1 MNEETMDIATCGA
14 DLKETEKAL
23 RESQENFRAL
33 LNATTDM
40 AFLMNTEGIVL
51 ASNENTAR
59 VYGTTLDG
67 LVGRCVY
74 DFLPPQAGKHA
85 REKADEAANTRT
97 PIRFQGS
104 LKGRIFDNSIYQVFD
119 EAGKVKRVAVYSRD
133 ITEAIRVQDALRQ
146 AEEKYRN
153 IYENATEGIFQAS
166 PEGRFISV
174 NPSFAHILGYD
185 SPEDLIQSVANI
197 SHTFVDPERRRE
209 LMHLLDEKGFVR
221 DFETQMRRKDG
232 GLQWISINSRV
243 VRDREGKVLYR
254 EGTNQDITERKRA
267 EEALAESEQR
277 YRTAIENSNDGVA
290 IIKDDA
296 HIYVN
301 RRFVEMFGYDHPGDI
316 LGKPIGVTVHP
327 DDAAM
332 VTDLNMQRRQRGL
345 TVPRYEFRGITRDGR
360 VINIDVSAANIMYRG
375 SSASLVYLRDITE
388 RKQAEEALK
397 QSHLELERL
406 SRAKSKAVNH
416 ISHELKTPL
425 AVIQGNVRLIK
436 RKLQNAGVE
445 ENLRSNFEVL
455 ERNLDRLFSIS
466 KETDEI
472 FRLSQELE
480 AGVLLGDLD
489 RLWKRM
495 EDISEIPLDVSSHW
509 AVVKR
514 WMSQYM
520 SHSAL
525 SFQSIDLY
533 PYVQSL
539 MEKAKHKAHDRNIRY
554 EVEGENDLYIFMD
567 PDILGSV
574 LDGLLRNA
582 IENTPDKGLIRLAVE
597 QKDEA
602 IAVRITDFG
611 VGIREENLQYLFGG
625 LFDTQDTDYYMSK
638 KPYEFGAGGK
648 GFDLLRM
655 KMYGKRFGFD
665 ISVESRRC
673 VCIPTDQDICPG
685 DISRCTYC
693 KTPDDCERYGSTTF
707 TVSFPR
713 NEKET

>member
-1 MNEETMDIATCGA
+1 MSDELTNPTTCGV

-23 RESQENFRAL
+23 SESQENFRAL

-40 AFLMNTEGIVL
+40 AFLMDTDGIVL

-59 VYGTTLDG
+59 AYGTTLES
-67 LVGRCVY
+67 LVGWCVY
-74 DFLPPQAGKHA
+74 DFLPPQAAKHA
-85 REKADEAANTRT
+85 REKAEEAANTRT

-119 EAGKVKRVAVYSRD
+119 ETGKVKRVAVYSRD

-146 AEEKYRN
+146 AEEKYRR
-153 IYENATEGIFQAS
+153 IYENATEGIFQVS
-166 PEGRFISV
+166 PEGRIISA
-174 NPSFAHILGYD
+174 NPSLAHIHGYD
-185 SPEDLIQSVANI
+185 SPEDLINSVANI
-197 SHTFVDPERRRE
+197 SQIYVDPERRRE
-209 LMHLLDEKGFVR
+209 MIRLIVENGFVR
-221 DFETQMRRKDG
+221 NFKAQMRRKDG
-232 GLQWISINSRV
+232 SLQWVSMNARI
-243 VRDREGKVLYR
+243 VRDKEGRIAYL

-267 EEALAESEQR
+267 EEALAESEER

-301 RRFVEMFGYDHPGDI
+301 RRFVEMFGYDRPEDI
-316 LGKPIGVTVHP
+316 LGKPIAVTVHP

-345 TVPRYEFRGITRDGR
+345 MVPRYEFRGVTRDGK

-375 SSASLVYLRDITE
+375 SPASLVYLRDITE

-425 AVIQGNVRLIK
+425 AVIQGNMRLIK
-436 RKLQNAGVE
+436 RKLQGAGLDE
-445 ENLRSNFEVL
+445 SLRSNFEVL

-472 FRLSQELE
+472 FRVSQELE

-489 RLWKRM
+489 RLWERV
-495 EDISEIPLDVSSHW
+495 EDISEIPPDVSSHW
-509 AVVKR
+509 AVVKT

-539 MEKAKHKAHDRNIRY
+539 VEKARQKAPDRNIRY

-574 LDGLLRNA
+574 LEGLLRNA
-582 IENTPDKGLIRLAVE
+582 IENTPDEGLIRLTVE

-602 IAVRITDFG
+602 VAVRITDFG

-655 KMYGKRFGFD
+655 KMYEKRFGFD

-673 VCIPTDQDICPG
+673 VCIPTDQDMCPG